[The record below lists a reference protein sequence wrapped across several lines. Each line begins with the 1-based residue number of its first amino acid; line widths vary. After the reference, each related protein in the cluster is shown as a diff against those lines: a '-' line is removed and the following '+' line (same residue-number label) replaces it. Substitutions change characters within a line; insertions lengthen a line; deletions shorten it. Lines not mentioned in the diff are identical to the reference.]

1 MTRYF
6 FTSASTFGTITTGI
20 MSPLSHFYFQL
31 QQFFKDHVFWSDD
44 CSHFYT
50 SKLIHLLLELKQLH
64 QGPGF
69 QAKPHMCWVEQS
81 PVLETMLMSHIQ
93 HGARHSAPQHDI
105 VDFSAELSAA
115 CDPRVVSCGAG
126 RSLPCLWAAD
136 FSSLL
141 QSWYMTSITAH
152 LSIRPVSLPW
162 KDIKLILCD
171 LFLTNQT
178 WL

>member
-6 FTSASTFGTITTGI
+6 FTSASTFSTITAGI

-31 QQFFKDHVFWSDD
+31 QQFFKDHVYWSDD
-44 CSHFYT
+44 CSHFYI

-93 HGARHSAPQHDI
+93 HGACRSAPQHDI
-105 VDFSAELSAA
+105 VDFSAELSTT
-115 CDPRVVSCGAG
+115 CDPRGGFLWCWAFPTL
-126 RSLPCLWAAD
+126 SLG
-136 FSSLL
+136 
-141 QSWYMTSITAH
+141 SWFFLFVAIMIHDIHHCSPECKTCFTAM
-152 LSIRPVSLPW
+152 
-162 KDIKLILCD
+162 KGY
-171 LFLTNQT
+171 
-178 WL
+178 